1 MVTGA
6 ENTVFANEEY
16 VLRFS
21 FPADVRWDGGGT
33 RIECQ
38 AVGTVGRLHALLV
51 CVWMREVHWGSHCGA
66 TCAVGVSCCGRL
78 RFLFSDECLAKR
90 LGMGADHSVVAYG
103 VCSDRPLF
111 DVPYVY
117 GPQYPI
123 EPPEVIFVHPTP
135 RHPHVYTNGHST
147 LRSLLCLFAAGIL
160 WRHVHA
166 PR

>member
-21 FPADVRWDGGGT
+21 FPADVRWDGGGS

-38 AVGTVGRLHALLV
+38 AVGAVGRLHALLV
-51 CVWMREVHWGSHCGA
+51 CVWMRGVHWGSHCGA

-90 LGMGADHSVVAYG
+90 LGMGADHAVVAYG